1 MKVNYQVARFKVNMQ
16 NSVIV
21 LYTSNKEVENEISNI
36 HLQQHQKKSQNIS
49 NRQTKHMKGLH
60 PKTRKYC

>member
-1 MKVNYQVARFKVNMQ
+1 MQ

-21 LYTSNKEVENEISNI
+21 LYTSKKEVENEISNI
-36 HLQQHQKKSQNIS
+36 HLQQHQKKTQNIS
-49 NRQTKHMKGLH
+49 NRQTKHMKGFH